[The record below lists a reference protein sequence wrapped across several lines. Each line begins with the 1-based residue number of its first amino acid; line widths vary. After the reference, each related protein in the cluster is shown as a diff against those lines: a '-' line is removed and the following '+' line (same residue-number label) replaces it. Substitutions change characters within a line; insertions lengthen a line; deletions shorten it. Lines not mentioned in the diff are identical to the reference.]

1 MRSYI
6 AWWEFAPSF
15 LRFSVARR
23 RKARVFGAT
32 RVGTRRHAAVIDRGH
47 STLRSATEPLRV
59 TIVAAIA
66 AIWALGVLSLLFT
79 LPHEVLS
86 PADANGDAIS
96 GLSER

>member
-1 MRSYI
+1 MP
-6 AWWEFAPSF
+6 AGK
-15 LRFSVARR
+15 ARR
-23 RKARVFGAT
+23 NCFDCHVAVT
-32 RVGTRRHAAVIDRGH
+32 ERRQSIR
-47 STLRSATEPLRV
+47 RSATEPLRV

-79 LPHEVLS
+79 LPHEVMS

>member
-1 MRSYI
+1 
-6 AWWEFAPSF
+6 
-15 LRFSVARR
+15 
-23 RKARVFGAT
+23 
-32 RVGTRRHAAVIDRGH
+32 
-47 STLRSATEPLRV
+47 LRV
-59 TIVAAIA
+59 TIAAAIA